1 MKSIAVPFRTWDNSL
16 TVTELQIH
24 GEPFRARVGP
34 RLAKERLDS
43 RATSEER
50 APFRQ
55 RTGRSGVELSETKLT
70 VRSMKRRF
78 PQNSKADMFIP
89 EYPSV
94 HDDSRIAGGVITR
107 EFCNCPVKSR
117 KNSVF
122 GGVT

>member
-1 MKSIAVPFRTWDNSL
+1 MRIRIPELIFWLTSIAVPFRTWDNSL

-78 PQNSKADMFIP
+78 PQIRIPAQCGHVYPNSSYHAL
-89 EYPSV
+89 
-94 HDDSRIAGGVITR
+94 
-107 EFCNCPVKSR
+107 
-117 KNSVF
+117 
-122 GGVT
+122 